1 LKIELKASQATWV
14 GVYENEKLT
23 FAKVLEP
30 GQTRS
35 LDTMGRVRVQLGNA
49 GGVELA
55 VNGRPAGPL
64 GAIGQVRTVEV
75 TADGFHPVAPE
86 RPKPER
92 PQADGVP
99 APNP

>member
-1 LKIELKASQATWV
+1 MKIELKASQSTWV

-35 LDTMGRVRVQLGNA
+35 LDTTGRVRVQLGNA
-49 GGVELA
+49 GAVELA
-55 VNGRPAGPL
+55 VNGKPAGPM

-75 TADGFHPVAPE
+75 TANGFHPIAPE

-92 PQADGVP
+92 PQADGGP